1 LADLVSRRSRY
12 VPDYVRVFYVIV
24 YIEADRLSLCFMFMG
39 QQHRLTTEGIAEL
52 LQVDLHDDSIHY
64 LASTDVEA
72 PRRAHSPVLPLD
84 DEISFLF
91 LQSFLP
97 GTPRTPNRLTCEVYV
112 VHYALQRSLL
122 YWMGNTKTLTGV
134 QLWLLMYVMAKCPF
148 DIVDI
153 FISDDTSAAV
163 CSLDQLVVVLTLG

>member
-1 LADLVSRRSRY
+1 
-12 VPDYVRVFYVIV
+12 
-24 YIEADRLSLCFMFMG
+24 
-39 QQHRLTTEGIAEL
+39 
-52 LQVDLHDDSIHY
+52 
-64 LASTDVEA
+64 
-72 PRRAHSPVLPLD
+72 VLPLD